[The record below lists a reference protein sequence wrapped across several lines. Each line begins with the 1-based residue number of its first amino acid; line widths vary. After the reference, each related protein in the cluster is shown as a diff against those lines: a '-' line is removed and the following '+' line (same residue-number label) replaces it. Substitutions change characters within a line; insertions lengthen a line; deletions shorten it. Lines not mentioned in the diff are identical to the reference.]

1 MSPDFNNTVERF
13 KSLLQREYP
22 DFRDFGQP
30 GKKFAADEL
39 DYKRELSE
47 LFRAYGQRLCE
58 ADLQNEPQ
66 ELVDELR
73 HLFLDNLPKSGFSQ
87 NLTGWRARGALF
99 GEYLLKQSET
109 VQVEFLSLVRD
120 LLKAA
125 DDPKAAA
132 AQVEVLS
139 DWIYTNL
146 NQASLTKVWPSIFL
160 FLWLPEKHIFIK
172 PQFFDATLRRFGE
185 VPLGAGKPL
194 TADGYLRVLEFANTV
209 GNAIADWNP
218 RDMIDIQSFIWAGNH
233 LEIKD
238 EEKNTIEQRIAL
250 IGTSKE
256 IFDYIDVAKESI
268 QKSGS
273 WAAWWTF
280 NVLPEAGMKEP
291 FFLYIN
297 VGGGK
302 FPFRFRVKEYETSQG
317 PDSLEC
323 PWDGHED
330 MKKDALEHSQDL
342 KIKTW
347 FLIDRIETLEPLLTL
362 DNFEL
367 VEGLS
372 TPKNVL
378 NQNRFGYVHLKTD
391 QVREQGEY
399 KAVDNST
406 PVNQILYG
414 PPGTGKTHTLS
425 RMLQRY
431 TEKPQVV
438 SDHEWLLQVV
448 RDLTWR
454 DAVAAAMY
462 ALDRDQLRVPEI
474 AGHKII
480 QAKAEVQGLERN
492 INQSVWA
499 ALQTHAP
506 PECTNIGYQRR
517 VEPFWFWKDDDGSW
531 RLVDDWDE
539 TGSDVVEAVE
549 RIEEGP
555 SDEADPI
562 ERYEMVTFH
571 QSYSYE
577 EFVEGIRP
585 VLADAETAGAD
596 ADLRYELRRGVFRQ
610 ICDRARKDPDHRY
623 ALLIDEINRG
633 NISRI
638 FGELITLIEPDKRT
652 GTSNAIQVRLPYSND
667 KFSVPSNV
675 DIIGTMNTAD
685 RSLAHLDTAL
695 RRRFQFVE
703 LMPDPS
709 LAKPKIVGGEEIDT
723 SRLLAAM
730 NARIESL
737 YDREHMIGHGYFMT
751 EEPLPEI
758 FRDRII
764 PLLAEYFFED
774 WEKIRVV
781 MADDQTSDRADH
793 FIVEHSANETF
804 LSRSQKAGRVFRRN
818 PDALERPTA
827 YLKIYQQNDGS

>member
-1 MSPDFNNTVERF
+1 MTSNFIDTIELY
-13 KSLLQREYP
+13 KSLLQKAYT
-22 DFRDFGQP
+22 DFHDFGQP

-39 DYKRELSE
+39 GYKRELSE
-47 LFRAYGQRLCE
+47 RFKAYGYRLCDANLE
-58 ADLQNEPQ
+58 NEPQ
-66 ELVDELR
+66 TLVDELR
-73 HLFLDNLPKSGFSQ
+73 RIFQENLPEAGFTQ

-99 GEYLLKQSET
+99 GEYLIKQRES
-109 VQVEFLSLVRD
+109 VQIEFLSLVRE
-120 LLKAA
+120 LLNAA
-125 DDPKAAA
+125 DNPKAAA
-132 AQVEVLS
+132 AQVEALA
-139 DWIYTNL
+139 DWIYTHR

-160 FLWLPEKHIFIK
+160 FLWLPAKHIFIK

-185 VPLGAGKPL
+185 VPLGSGKRL
-194 TADGYLRVLEFANTV
+194 TANGYLRALEFANRV
-209 GNAIADWNP
+209 GDAIADWSP

-233 LEIKD
+233 LENKD
-238 EEKNTIEQRIAL
+238 VERSTIEQRLAL

-256 IFDYIDVAKESI
+256 VFDYIDAAKDSL
-268 QKSGS
+268 QQSGS
-273 WAAWWTF
+273 WAGWWTF
-280 NVLPEAGMKEP
+280 NVLPEAGLKAP

-297 VGGGK
+297 VGGGR

-330 MKKDALEHSQDL
+330 MRKDAMERGRDQ

-347 FLIDRIETLEPLLTL
+347 FLIDRIETLEPPLTL
-362 DNFEL
+362 DKFEL
-367 VEGLS
+367 VGGLS

-378 NQNRFGYVHLKTD
+378 NQNRFGYVRLKTD

-399 KAVDNST
+399 KAVDNSI

-414 PPGTGKTHTLS
+414 PPGTGKTHALS

-431 TEKPQVV
+431 SEKPQVV

-462 ALDRDQLRVPEI
+462 AIDGDQLRVPEI

-506 PECTNIGYQRR
+506 TECTNIGYQRR
-517 VEPFWFWKDDDGSW
+517 VEPFWFWKNDDGSW
-531 RLVDDWDE
+531 RLVDGWEE
-539 TGSDVVEAVE
+539 TGADVVVAVE

-585 VLADAETAGAD
+585 VLADAENAGAD

-610 ICDRARKDPDHRY
+610 ICDRARKDPGHRY

-638 FGELITLIEPDKRT
+638 FGELITLVEPDKRT
-652 GTSNAIQVRLPYSND
+652 GTSNAIQVRLPYSNE
-667 KFSVPSNV
+667 KFSVPPNV

-695 RRRFQFVE
+695 RRRFKFVE

-709 LAKPKIVGGEEIDT
+709 LAKPKIVGGEEVDT
-723 SRLLAAM
+723 SRLLAAI

-751 EEPLPEI
+751 EESLPAI

-781 MADDQTSDRADH
+781 LADDQTSDPADH
-793 FIVEHSANETF
+793 FVVEHSANETL
-804 LSRSQKAGRVFRRN
+804 LSRNQKAGRVFRRN
-818 PDALERPTA
+818 PEALERPTA
-827 YLKIYQQNDGS
+827 YLKIYQQNAES